1 MEQVM
6 EPSDQA
12 TVSDDPEACQYTINT
27 ITTPASPLPEEDID
41 EEEETMGDTP
51 EETEGRAV
59 TTAGAA
65 PGAKHGARDSS
76 WLELEVCRE
85 FLRKNCSRSA
95 DECRF
100 AHPPDSVIVKDRKV
114 TCCFDFLK
122 DRCNR
127 DTCKYL
133 HPPNAIKDKLVMAGK
148 QYGQQIATTY
158 KPTMPIQQGGGGTPF
173 NQSIP
178 MSGNYISFVS
188 TSPIP
193 QIVPQLDTSAF
204 PFPPPPPPQLPV
216 IPPNIE
222 VCEDFAN
229 NVTCP
234 HGNSCYYAHPGN
246 KIIITHHNYI

>member
-173 NQSIP
+173 NQSVKR
-178 MSGNYISFVS
+178 GNNLITYCVVLLDPNVRELHIFCEHLSHPTNS
-188 TSPIP
+188 TSIRYFGLPFSSSSSSS
-193 QIVPQLDTSAF
+193 TS
-204 PFPPPPPPQLPV
+204 
-216 IPPNIE
+216 
-222 VCEDFAN
+222 
-229 NVTCP
+229 
-234 HGNSCYYAHPGN
+234 GHPA
-246 KIIITHHNYI
+246 